1 VIVIISVL
9 EISSLSVSTV
19 VFGLGAASPCL
30 PVLGGILM
38 NSLPLIA
45 DASIKACCF
54 TFKIQDGE
62 IQAVKHCPGLPH
74 TFYARVQEN

>member
-1 VIVIISVL
+1 
-9 EISSLSVSTV
+9 
-19 VFGLGAASPCL
+19 
-30 PVLGGILM
+30 LM

-45 DASIKACCF
+45 DASVKAGCF
-54 TFKIQDGE
+54 TFIMQDGE